1 MGVRNGGRAHAIR
14 MRAKGTEEEMTFSRS
29 GRNFCLTAG
38 GGI

>member
-29 GRNFCLTAG
+29 VAAIFA
-38 GGI
+38 